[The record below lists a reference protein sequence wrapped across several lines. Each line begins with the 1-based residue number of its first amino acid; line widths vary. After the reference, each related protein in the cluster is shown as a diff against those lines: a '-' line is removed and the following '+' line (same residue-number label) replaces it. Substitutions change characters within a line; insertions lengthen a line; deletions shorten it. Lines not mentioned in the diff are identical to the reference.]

1 MNKINRIIA
10 SALLLVT
17 GMSAMADDVA
27 DNRGRMLSPERI
39 EFAPYWSLRLQAG
52 IAETLGETSFS
63 DMLSPAAAL
72 SAGYPLL
79 PHGA

>member
-1 MNKINRIIA
+1 
-10 SALLLVT
+10 
-17 GMSAMADDVA
+17 MSAMADDVA
-27 DNRGRMLSPERI
+27 DNRGRMLSPSVS
-39 EFAPYWSLRLQAG
+39 SLRLIGRCGFKPG

-72 SAGYPLL
+72 SAGYHFA